1 MGAKRQPPRFG
12 PKGSEPKQ
20 QPAAASGGAASGPP
34 KPAGAAAKRNRNQA
48 AASLAIPAAVANRM
62 ARRIALATGLPSL
75 LGMTVFV
82 ASYLLVSRHILDIP
96 PSATLLASGSCFLL
110 GVLGLSYGVLS
121 ASWEEGPGSLLGTEQ
136 IGLNIG
142 RLKASLRALRQG
154 TGP

>member
-34 KPAGAAAKRNRNQA
+34 KPAGATAKRNRSQA
-48 AASLAIPAAVANRM
+48 AANLAIPAAVANRM

-75 LGMTVFV
+75 LGMAVFV